1 MSFKSVTTTS
11 LLALLIVALLIVAS
25 GITTIQPG
33 ERGIQVRLG
42 TALDTPLGEGLAY
55 AFPPT
60 TTIHRI
66 SIKQETIP
74 LKSECFSSDLQ
85 PVSIQLNILA
95 SIPEKSVVELFKS
108 YAGNPFDSLVFPR
121 VQEAMKE
128 VTALKTAEQIV
139 KQREEIKQ
147 SALKIARIKVGD
159 IVTLRDI
166 TINNIELSDKLEAA
180 IEKKMIQEQAA
191 AEAKFRKLQVE
202 IEAQTAVE
210 KAKGEAEAIRIQGA
224 ALKENQALIEL
235 KIVEKWNGVSPLV
248 VGDAKGANILLP
260 VGKSEPPPRK

>member
-1 MSFKSVTTTS
+1 MDTRTILSTS
-11 LLALLIVALLIVAS
+11 LITFLVIAVIVVFS

-33 ERGIQVRLG
+33 ERGVQVRLG

-55 AFPPT
+55 AFPLT
-60 TTIHRI
+60 TTIHRV

-74 LKSECFSSDLQ
+74 LKTECFSSDLQ
-85 PVSIQLNILA
+85 PVSLQLNILA
-95 SIPEKSVVELFKS
+95 LVPEQSVVDLFKS
-108 YAGNPFDSLVFPR
+108 YAGNPFTALVFPR

-147 SALKIARIKVGD
+147 SALKIAREKVGN
-159 IVTLRDI
+159 IVTLKDI

-191 AEAKFRKLQVE
+191 AEAKFRKVQVE

-224 ALKENQALIEL
+224 ALKENHALIEL

-248 VGDAKGANILLP
+248 IGDAKGANILLP
-260 VGKSEPPPRK
+260 LGNAARPNP